1 MVCLTNGMKR
11 NRIETS
17 RTQCLEIKTFA
28 DLILKYE
35 WNVSLFVYFFLISS
49 WFLFLAVFFFHI
61 KPNFFISILS
71 CISLSDMCLY
81 LLYMSTEKNFP
92 HVQSSKLSSSLMH
105 FSFKL
110 FCPFGVL
117 SLFFCSQY
125 RATPKWKIYTNLL
138 SISRQYKSLGKT
150 HHPHALPFRS
160 SAKSRLF
167 LCRWVDDDKIELIVN
182 WHWYAGSVRLLGK
195 SIAFSLGTS
204 NCWFGAFFHSNPKF
218 ASKMK

>member
-1 MVCLTNGMKR
+1 M
-11 NRIETS
+11 
-17 RTQCLEIKTFA
+17 
-28 DLILKYE
+28 LILKYE

-105 FSFKL
+105 FPFKL

-117 SLFFCSQY
+117 SLFFLF
-125 RATPKWKIYTNLL
+125 A
-138 SISRQYKSLGKT
+138 ISRDSQVKNLYEFTINFVSIQITRKNASPPRTSIPFIREKSFI
-150 HHPHALPFRS
+150 PLPLS
-160 SAKSRLF
+160 
-167 LCRWVDDDKIELIVN
+167 
-182 WHWYAGSVRLLGK
+182 
-195 SIAFSLGTS
+195 
-204 NCWFGAFFHSNPKF
+204 
-218 ASKMK
+218 